1 MKKLK
6 PNDKELLVEVLKKR
20 IPSVLSFPDDLDLEK
35 LTSQQVEDICQA
47 LTDEFTETGLLQ
59 NSEPNERGLR
69 LETLIDHLR

>member
-6 PNDKELLVEVLKKR
+6 SNDKELLVEVLKKR
-20 IPSVLSFPDDLDLEK
+20 IPSILSFPEGLDFAK

-47 LTDEFTETGLLQ
+47 LTDEFAETGLMQ

-69 LETLIDHLR
+69 LETIIDRLR